1 MTTLTPA
8 LPKAKPKCTT
18 RSVPATATSTTA
30 ASANGGGR
38 QEKLPQRHCKGQGGP
53 DAGIIDSNNLSTHL
67 DYSGYNHFTQEHIK
81 RALAQTTLSDRTWT
95 TALAHGNDQT
105 PRTKHLLLLSDQHLH
120 LLLSGPTHVW
130 TTSLPT
136 KRTLSPTVM
145 PPR

>member
-1 MTTLTPA
+1 VEA
-8 LPKAKPKCTT
+8 RGKE
-18 RSVPATATSTTA
+18 
-30 ASANGGGR
+30 
-38 QEKLPQRHCKGQGGP
+38 QLPQTALQDHPEGPPGGP

-95 TALAHGNDQT
+95 AAMIKRRGPTLVVVV
-105 PRTKHLLLLSDQHLH
+105 RTN
-120 LLLSGPTHVW
+120 THVW